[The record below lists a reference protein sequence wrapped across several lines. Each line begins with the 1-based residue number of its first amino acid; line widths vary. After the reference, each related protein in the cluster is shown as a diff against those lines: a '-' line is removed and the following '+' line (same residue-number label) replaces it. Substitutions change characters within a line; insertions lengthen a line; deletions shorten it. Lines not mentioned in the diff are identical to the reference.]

1 MKSFNIFIEQAAKS
15 VGVGSTGPRWK
26 SLNYRY
32 GYRPIPNEEENGNGG
47 NGHTNGNGNGNGS
60 NGVGNG
66 GGLGESF
73 VRLPLNVEIPSNQT
87 EFQLGLM
94 FRESLDAND
103 AMLFIFDSID
113 YHSFHMKN
121 TLIPLDVAFIN
132 ENGIIEQI
140 SELVPLYLSPV
151 SSNSLVRYALEVNR
165 GWFSENN
172 VNVGDRLL
180 NCGDN

>member
-1 MKSFNIFIEQAAKS
+1 MKSFNIFIEEASK
-15 VGVGSTGPRWK
+15 VGVASTGRRWH

-32 GYRPIPNEEENGNGG
+32 GYGLGHERENENGG
-47 NGHTNGNGNGNGS
+47 NGNGNGNGNGG

-73 VRLPLNVEIPSNQT
+73 VRLPLNVEVPSNQT

-94 FRESLDAND
+94 FRESLDKND
-103 AMLFIFDSID
+103 AMLFVFDSVD

-132 ENGIIEQI
+132 QEGIIEQI
-140 SELVPLYLSPV
+140 SELVPLHLRPESSRFPV
-151 SSNSLVRYALEVNR
+151 QYALEVNQ
-165 GWFSENN
+165 GWFADNN
-172 VNVGDRLL
+172 VNVGDKIL

>member
-1 MKSFNIFIEQAAKS
+1 MKSFNIFIEQAS
-15 VGVGSTGPRWK
+15 RVGVGSTGRRWH

-32 GYRPIPNEEENGNGG
+32 GYGLGHEGDNENGG
-47 NGHTNGNGNGNGS
+47 NGSNGNGNGNGNGG

-73 VRLPLNVEIPSNQT
+73 VRLPLNVEVPSNQT

-94 FRESLDAND
+94 FRESMDQND
-103 AMLFIFDSID
+103 AMLFIFDSVD

-132 ENGIIEQI
+132 QEGIVEQI
-140 SELVPLYLSPV
+140 SELVPLHLRPV
-151 SSNSLVRYALEVNR
+151 SSRFPVQYALEVNQ
-165 GWFSENN
+165 GWFADNN
-172 VNVGDRLL
+172 VNVGDKIL
-180 NCGDN
+180 NCGDS